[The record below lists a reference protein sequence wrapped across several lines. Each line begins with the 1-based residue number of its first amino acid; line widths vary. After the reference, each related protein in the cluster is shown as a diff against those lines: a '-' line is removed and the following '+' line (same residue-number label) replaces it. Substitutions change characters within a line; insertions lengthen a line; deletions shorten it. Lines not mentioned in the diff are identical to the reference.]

1 MDANFRPVWTATGP
15 DGCVYICDMYHG
27 IIQESEWTKEGTYLR
42 PHVRKYGLDK
52 NINGGRIYRLVHES
66 TTPRRERPRMLQ
78 ETPAQLVRHLSDPNG
93 WWRDTAQRL
102 IVLRGDRSV
111 APALVDLARTSD
123 NPLARLHALWTLEG
137 LDAVDADLL
146 VEKLKDA
153 DERVRGAA
161 IRIAEPLI
169 TREDPR
175 VVAALKPLA
184 EDPSPRVAT
193 QLALSALFAKH
204 PQADAWVKAILDARD
219 AAKLKAYVPRAVVA
233 SYHDAVAKAKEE
245 AERDKKLLKKDPF
258 LALTVARGRENYT
271 QGCIAC
277 HGVDG
282 QGTAAPDENG
292 MLAPPLAGSRRL
304 TDDKAT
310 PLRIVLKG
318 LVGPHDFGRTYPNE
332 MASFAWADDAFLS
345 SVLTYARQA
354 WGNKAGA
361 IGPADV
367 AKMRKELEKRDK
379 PFTIEELLPGDDR
392 PATPAA
398 SPK

>member
-1 MDANFRPVWTATGP
+1 V
-15 DGCVYICDMYHG
+15 
-27 IIQESEWTKEGTYLR
+27 K
-42 PHVRKYGLDK
+42 
-52 NINGGRIYRLVHES
+52 
-66 TTPRRERPRMLQ
+66 
-78 ETPAQLVRHLSDPNG
+78 HLADPNG

-111 APALVDLARTSD
+111 VPALAELARASD

-137 LDAVDADLL
+137 LDAVEPDLL
-146 VEKLKDA
+146 TEKLKDA
-153 DERVRGAA
+153 DERIRRAA

-169 TREDPR
+169 TKDDPQ

-184 EDPSPRVAT
+184 DDPSPRVAT
-193 QLALSALFAKH
+193 QLALSILYARH
-204 PQADAWVKAILDARD
+204 PNADAWVKAIFDTRD
-219 AAKLKAYVPRAVVA
+219 AARLKSDVPKAIVA
-233 SYHDAVAKAKEE
+233 AYHDALAKAKEE
-245 AERDKKLLKKDPF
+245 AERDKR
-258 LALTVARGRENYT
+258 LARKNPQLAQTVARGRENYT

-282 QGTAAPDENG
+282 QGAAAPDENG

-354 WGNKAGA
+354 WGNRAPPIKPED
-361 IGPADV
+361 I
-367 AKMRKELEKRDK
+367 AKMRKELEARDK
-379 PFTIEELLPGDDR
+379 PFTIDEL
-392 PATPAA
+392 AA
-398 SPK
+398 PSTTTEPSP

>member
-1 MDANFRPVWTATGP
+1 
-15 DGCVYICDMYHG
+15 
-27 IIQESEWTKEGTYLR
+27 
-42 PHVRKYGLDK
+42 
-52 NINGGRIYRLVHES
+52 
-66 TTPRRERPRMLQ
+66 MLS
-78 ETPAQLVRHLSDPNG
+78 ETPAQLVTHLSDPNG

-102 IVLRGDRSV
+102 IILRGDHSV
-111 APALVDLARTSD
+111 VPALADLARNNE

-137 LDAVDADLL
+137 LDAVEPELL
-146 VEKLKDA
+146 TMKLKDT
-153 DERVRGAA
+153 DERIRRAA

-169 TREDPR
+169 AKDDPQF
-175 VVAALKPLA
+175 VAALKPLA

-193 QLALSALFAKH
+193 QLALSILYAKH

-219 AAKLKAYVPRAVVA
+219 AAKLKADVPRAIVA
-233 SYHDAVAKAKEE
+233 AYYDAVAKAKEE
-245 AERDKKLLKKDPF
+245 AERDKRLAKKNPQ
-258 LALTVARGRENYT
+258 LAQTVARGRENYA

-354 WGNKAGA
+354 WGNRAGP
-361 IGPADV
+361 IKPEDV
-367 AKMRKELEKRDK
+367 AKMRKELETRDR
-379 PFTIEELLPGDDR
+379 PFTIDQLPGSAPR
-392 PATPAA
+392 PAAADQPPGDTAPPDPA
-398 SPK
+398 K